1 MEQEMLCEIT
11 RQARAAAEELL
22 DAAGLKP
29 GDIFVVG
36 CSSSEIVGGHIGKD
50 SSMEAARAVL
60 EGVLPAV
67 QARGLWLAAQC
78 CEHLNRALIVEHEAV
93 PQLDIVNVVPQP
105 KAGSS
110 FATAAYHTFRHPV
123 AVEEIRAD
131 AGLDVGGTLIGMHL
145 KKVAVPVRLEQ
156 DHIGGAIVLAARV
169 RPKFI
174 GGERAVYDE
183 TLKDGYPEF

>member
-78 CEHLNRALIVEHEAV
+78 CEHLNRALVLERTAAEKYGYEEVNAV
-93 PQLDIVNVVPQP
+93 PQPH
-105 KAGSS
+105 AGGSW
-110 FATAAYHTFRHPV
+110 ATNCWQAC
-123 AVEEIRAD
+123 
-131 AGLDVGGTLIGMHL
+131 G
-145 KKVAVPVRLEQ
+145 
-156 DHIGGAIVLAARV
+156 
-169 RPKFI
+169 
-174 GGERAVYDE
+174 
-183 TLKDGYPEF
+183 